1 MTGWRTA
8 RAASAALLRA
18 FLLLLGVSVVV
29 FALLRAIPGDPVLIA
44 LAEGG
49 MAADPATV
57 ADWRR
62 SLGLSGTWT
71 TQYLDWLAALLRG
84 DWGLSLRTRRP
95 VALELADRIGWSC
108 AIGVGGVALAAIL
121 AMPLGRAAAL
131 HAGGAIDATSRALAV
146 ALQSVPAFAL
156 AIGVV
161 ALAASFPG
169 TLRLYTG
176 GALERIAVPTL
187 LVLLYALSPLVRVAR
202 RAYLDESTRPH
213 LRAAEAKG
221 LSRRDALR
229 RHGGRAALL
238 ALLAALPPM
247 ATWAVGGTAV
257 VEIVFGI
264 PGISQLVVDSVSAR
278 DHAVLQVFVMLVAI
292 TMVAVHAAVDLLRGR
307 LDPRP
312 VA

>member
-1 MTGWRTA
+1 MTAWRTV
-8 RAASAALLRA
+8 RDASAAALRA
-18 FLLLLGVSVVV
+18 ILLLLGVSVVV

-62 SLGLSGTWT
+62 SLGLNGTWT
-71 TQYLDWLAALLRG
+71 AQYLDWLGALLRG

-95 VALELADRIGWSC
+95 VALELADRVGWSC
-108 AIGVGGVALAAIL
+108 AIGVGGVALAAVL
-121 AMPLGRAAAL
+121 AMPLGRRAAL

-161 ALAASFPG
+161 ALAAAFPG

-176 GALERIAVPTL
+176 GVLERVAAPTL
-187 LVLLYALSPLVRVAR
+187 LVFLYALSPLVRVVR
-202 RAYLDESTRPH
+202 RAYLEESTRPH

-221 LSRRDALR
+221 LSRADALR

-264 PGISQLVVDSVSAR
+264 PGISQLVVDSVGAR

-292 TMVAVHAAVDLLRGR
+292 AMVVVHAAVDLLRGR

-312 VA
+312 AA